1 MESKIDNTIVII
13 PSFNEAKS
21 IGEVVRSTTELGL
34 SALVIDDGSIDNTQR
49 IALDNGAM
57 VVGHRQNLGKGYSVR
72 QGIEYVIKKTNFEWI
87 VIMDGDGQHHPLDIK
102 SLMDATRSFDIEMVS
117 GNRMSQ
123 TQEMPPVRF
132 LTNKFMSW
140 VISGMCAQYIPDTQ
154 CGFRLIKVSALKKM
168 KLVSTKYDIESEMLI
183 QAAKN
188 GIKIESAPI
197 RTIYGEEVSKIKPLR
212 DTIRFIALIMRF
224 YFSGKNYRKK

>member
-21 IGEVVRSTTELGL
+21 IGEVVRNTTELGL

-72 QGIEYVIKKTNFEWI
+72 QGIEYVAKKTNFEWI

-102 SLMDATRSFDIEMVS
+102 SLMDATRSSDVEMVS
-117 GNRMSQ
+117 GNRMFQ
-123 TQEMPPVRF
+123 TQEMPPVRV

-140 VISGMCAQYIPDTQ
+140 VISGMCRQHIPDTQ

-212 DTIRFIALIMRF
+212 DTMRFIALITRF
-224 YFSGKNYRKK
+224 YFSGKKT